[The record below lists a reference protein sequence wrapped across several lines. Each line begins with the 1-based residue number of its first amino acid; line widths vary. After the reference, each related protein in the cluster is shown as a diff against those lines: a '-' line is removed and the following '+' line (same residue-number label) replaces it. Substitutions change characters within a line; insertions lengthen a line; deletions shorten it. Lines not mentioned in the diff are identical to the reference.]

1 MDNTF
6 FTLVLNPSATPRP
19 DPATGK
25 PVAHH
30 KLRIE
35 ALIED
40 LGRKKAKIVLPTP
53 AIAEAMCVCSDFD
66 SVLLKIEEYAVLE
79 PCPFDSRSAIELARM
94 TRIAVKNGD
103 KRGGSLGDWQKI
115 KIDRQIVAIA
125 KVNGA
130 SVLYTDDDSQTNFA
144 MHCGLK
150 VVHTWDLDL
159 PGSHAQIDW
168 VKDREQA
175 P

>member
-6 FTLVLNPSATPRP
+6 FTLVLNPAAAPRP
-19 DPATGK
+19 DPGTGN
-25 PVAHH
+25 PVDHH
-30 KLRIE
+30 RLRIE

-53 AIAEAMCVCSDFD
+53 AIAEAMCICGDFD
-66 SVLLKIEEYAVLE
+66 KVLVKIEEYEVFE
-79 PCPFDSRSAIELARM
+79 PCTFDTRSAIELARM
-94 TRIAVKNGD
+94 TRVAVNGGD

-130 SVLYTDDDSQTNFA
+130 SILYTDDDSQTNFA
-144 MHCGLK
+144 THCGLK

-159 PGSHAQIDW
+159 PASHAQIDW
-168 VKDREQA
+168 VKEREEA